1 MKIETNPVKIAY
13 FDYLQLEDCLKVA
26 SECQKS
32 IKKLTRKFTEEQLKQ
47 YTQLMNGSLTLDM
60 ISSPSVPCVEE
71 EKLRND

>member
-1 MKIETNPVKIAY
+1 MIKVETNPVKIAY

-47 YTQLMNGSLTLDM
+47 YIQLVNGSITLDQ
-60 ISSPSVPCVEE
+60 IGDE
-71 EKLRND
+71 